1 MRHKKYL
8 TMFLS
13 FIFAFVSLY
22 PINAME
28 NIKDESNTSKD
39 DKSKYMEFY
48 KKSSNL
54 IKENWNDNYFESIKL
69 KVGKDYLTVDNSN
82 KKIKLSS
89 KVSVKDDT
97 VILPVEEIVDLSGGK
112 IHQKDEDIKIN
123 YFGNSVALE
132 EGSDKIEVNKKV
144 KKIEEDVEI
153 NNDNVMAPID
163 VLSKGLGYTYKY
175 DKKNKEIELTSPYQ
189 TMRLIVKLKNN
200 NSNLSKYNAK
210 EIVKGPNNIV
220 VLQFDSIENTKLA
233 CEEIQKDNIAIYVE
247 PDYYISTEK
256 TATLSPKNVSA
267 SYNSWG
273 VKYIEAEKYASYLK
287 KQNLNNSITVGVVDS
302 GIDKKHSIF
311 KNRIV
316 NGGYDFIDSDK
327 NPNDGNGHGTHV
339 SGTIVDCTPNLNIK
353 ILPVRVLDDYGRGTS
368 MSLANGVEYC
378 VKNGVEVINI
388 SIELDTHVDYIH
400 EIIGNAI
407 SDDVA
412 VVISAGNNSNNT
424 NNECPS
430 DMYDPIVVSAIN
442 SYGNLCDFSNYG
454 STIDVAAPGEDVY
467 SAYPGGGYTSLNGTS
482 MAAPHISAVCAMYR
496 LQNSKA
502 SIYQVE
508 YLLWE
513 NTKDLGQSGWD
524 EYYGYGVPHLS
535 LAVPKK
541 APKKVEKVKSTQ
553 KSYNSI
559 KLTWAKPSGA
569 YGYQIY
575 RSTSK
580 NGKYT
585 KIKNINLASTLSYT
599 DKNLTTNQT
608 YYYKIRAFNKT
619 NGKKLYGDYSSVVSA
634 KPSLSKPTLSLSS
647 KSKKAYIKY
656 SKVAGASGYQIYRAK
671 SKNGTYSNI
680 KTITSGK
687 TTSYTDS
694 KLTKNKIYYYKVRAY
709 KTVNNK
715 KVYGPY
721 STVKYIKIK

>member
-200 NSNLSKYNAK
+200 NSNLSKYHAK

-316 NGGYDFIDSDK
+316 NGGM
-327 NPNDGNGHGTHV
+327 
-339 SGTIVDCTPNLNIK
+339 
-353 ILPVRVLDDYGRGTS
+353 IL
-368 MSLANGVEYC
+368 
-378 VKNGVEVINI
+378 
-388 SIELDTHVDYIH
+388 
-400 EIIGNAI
+400 
-407 SDDVA
+407 
-412 VVISAGNNSNNT
+412 
-424 NNECPS
+424 
-430 DMYDPIVVSAIN
+430 
-442 SYGNLCDFSNYG
+442 
-454 STIDVAAPGEDVY
+454 
-467 SAYPGGGYTSLNGTS
+467 
-482 MAAPHISAVCAMYR
+482 
-496 LQNSKA
+496 
-502 SIYQVE
+502 
-508 YLLWE
+508 
-513 NTKDLGQSGWD
+513 
-524 EYYGYGVPHLS
+524 
-535 LAVPKK
+535 
-541 APKKVEKVKSTQ
+541 
-553 KSYNSI
+553 
-559 KLTWAKPSGA
+559 
-569 YGYQIY
+569 
-575 RSTSK
+575 
-580 NGKYT
+580 
-585 KIKNINLASTLSYT
+585 
-599 DKNLTTNQT
+599 
-608 YYYKIRAFNKT
+608 
-619 NGKKLYGDYSSVVSA
+619 
-634 KPSLSKPTLSLSS
+634 
-647 KSKKAYIKY
+647 
-656 SKVAGASGYQIYRAK
+656 
-671 SKNGTYSNI
+671 
-680 KTITSGK
+680 
-687 TTSYTDS
+687 
-694 KLTKNKIYYYKVRAY
+694 
-709 KTVNNK
+709 
-715 KVYGPY
+715 
-721 STVKYIKIK
+721 